1 MQFNFYSQ
9 VQMSINNLQL
19 MIYIFIGYTV
29 GHNTQPFNRIITYIF
44 TYVKKLEIQLLR
56 PLRQSLCH

>member
-1 MQFNFYSQ
+1 
-9 VQMSINNLQL
+9 MSINNLQL

-29 GHNTQPFNRIITYIF
+29 GHNTQPFNRITTYIF